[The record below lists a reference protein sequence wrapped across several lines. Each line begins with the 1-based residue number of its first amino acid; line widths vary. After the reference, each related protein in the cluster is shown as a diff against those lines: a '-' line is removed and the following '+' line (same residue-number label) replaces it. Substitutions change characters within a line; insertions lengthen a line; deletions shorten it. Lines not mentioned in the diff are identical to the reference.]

1 MLELVLLAPLLST
14 VMVTLYFKAVIP
26 DVINGGIVLL
36 WLFVII
42 EMIGPGVLDDTI
54 FWYTYTLL
62 QMSSSLYFTN

>member
-14 VMVTLYFKAVIP
+14 VMVTLYFKTVIP

>member
-42 EMIGPGVLDDTI
+42 ELIGPGVLDDTI